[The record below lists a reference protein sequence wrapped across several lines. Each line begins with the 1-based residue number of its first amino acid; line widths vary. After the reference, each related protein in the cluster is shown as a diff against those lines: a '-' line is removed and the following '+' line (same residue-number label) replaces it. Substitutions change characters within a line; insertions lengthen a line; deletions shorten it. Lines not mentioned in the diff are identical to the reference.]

1 MNCVCLEDDI
11 CELEIDD
18 QIIEKLKQNN
28 IYIVDEL
35 WELKENDLKKFGINM
50 SEINHVRIKLQLQSL
65 DLNKKMYKKN

>member
-11 CELEIDD
+11 RELEIDD
-18 QIIEKLKQNN
+18 QIIVKLKQNN

-35 WELKENDLKKFGINM
+35 WELKENDLKEIGINM

>member
-18 QIIEKLKQNN
+18 QIIEKLKRNN

>member
-11 CELEIDD
+11 CELEIDE

-65 DLNKKMYKKN
+65 DLNKKVYKKN